1 MIDISKAI
9 IDIRNDIADIAN
21 NRVIVGENA
30 TAEETIVA
38 QNNPESLIVETNSV
52 GEHVNMETSHNESVV
67 TIDEFTNDLESEKQI
82 ALNCNSPT
90 SQQQMLMHQ

>member
-1 MIDISKAI
+1 MSQHRIQVLRLSH
-9 IDIRNDIADIAN
+9 
-21 NRVIVGENA
+21 NRVVEGENA

-52 GEHVNMETSHNESVV
+52 GEHENMETSHNESVV
-67 TIDEFTNDLESEKQI
+67 TIDEFINDLESEKQI